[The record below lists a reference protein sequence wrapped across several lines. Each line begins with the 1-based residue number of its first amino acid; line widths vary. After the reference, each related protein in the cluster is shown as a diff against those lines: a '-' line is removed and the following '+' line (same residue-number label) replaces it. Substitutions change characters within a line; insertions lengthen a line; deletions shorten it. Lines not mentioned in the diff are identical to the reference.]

1 MPAALTDF
9 LDAGPPPIVFTL
21 GSSAVWVARDFF
33 KESIAAAKQLRR
45 RAVLLIGGAANFSEE
60 LPDDM
65 IAADYA
71 PYEILLPR
79 ACAVV
84 HHGGVGTTAQG
95 LLAGVPTLIVPFA
108 FDQFDNAEHS
118 RRMGT
123 SRTLYRKRYSAAP
136 AVSELA
142 ELLDKEKY
150 AQRAKHIREQLKHE
164 NGPSRAADL
173 IEQVLTGQQTRDQEL
188 AYALSD

>member
-1 MPAALTDF
+1 
-9 LDAGPPPIVFTL
+9 
-21 GSSAVWVARDFF
+21 
-33 KESIAAAKQLRR
+33 
-45 RAVLLIGGAANFSEE
+45 VLLVGNVGNLTEE

-71 PYEILLPR
+71 PYQNLLPR

-108 FDQFDNAEHS
+108 FDQFDNADHA

-123 SRTLYRKRYSAAP
+123 SRTLYRKRYTTATATREL
-136 AVSELA
+136 SELLSKEAYA
-142 ELLDKEKY
+142 E
-150 AQRAKHIREQLKHE
+150 RAKHVSEQLKEE
-164 NGPSRAADL
+164 NGASQAADL
-173 IEQVLTGQQTRDQEL
+173 IEKVLTGEQTRDREL
-188 AYALSD
+188 VYAFGD